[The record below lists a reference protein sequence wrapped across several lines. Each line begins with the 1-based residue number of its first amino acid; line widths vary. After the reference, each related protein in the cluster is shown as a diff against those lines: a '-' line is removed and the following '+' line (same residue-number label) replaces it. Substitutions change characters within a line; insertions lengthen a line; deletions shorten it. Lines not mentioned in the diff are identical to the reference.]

1 MGSGEGSRAPRVGS
15 CDHRTGSGSASAIWI
30 LAVTILAQG
39 GAIPARGL
47 MSLIQSTWGGLG
59 G

>member
-1 MGSGEGSRAPRVGS
+1 MGSGGGSHPPRAGS
-15 CDHRTGSGSASAIWI
+15 CDHQTGSGSAGAIWI
-30 LAVTILAQG
+30 VAGTILAQG

-47 MSLIQSTWGGLG
+47 MSLIQSSWGGPG